1 MSTAK
6 CLCARSLDWSTTSMR
21 AGRRSLSDRH
31 QGFARHSREFLPHCG
46 QSVIQVLQRSLG
58 KNHREGEAA
67 EGGRGEEGGPVAA
80 RGSDL
85 ESLCS
90 VMRLTSFLRGPSR
103 RAKLEFGTSSRSTG
117 CESAVHAMR
126 ASSMRRIIIIIIN
139 NCYTS
144 LGCRPS
150 SFSLSLSLSL
160 CRLLTLFWQGLLRK
174 ARKVLAAKPD
184 NLEQEGG
191 HMETGRTTTL
201 RVRTK
206 QGQGVLEGPEVQ
218 A

>member
-1 MSTAK
+1 M
-6 CLCARSLDWSTTSMR
+6 
-21 AGRRSLSDRH
+21 
-31 QGFARHSREFLPHCG
+31 
-46 QSVIQVLQRSLG
+46 
-58 KNHREGEAA
+58 
-67 EGGRGEEGGPVAA
+67 AA

-126 ASSMRRIIIIIIN
+126 ASSMRRIIIIIIIN

-150 SFSLSLSLSL
+150 SFSFSLSLSLSL